1 MNQHWKEGNSKMW
14 MLVLPGVVYSGLIY
28 YHGAITGKNIVDGI
42 IGVVLGLYICSHPA
56 ANVVSMLF
64 RGRSGPSQFL
74 SIRSAILW
82 LAGNM
87 LILLTGWI
95 TIFFGTTRL
104 IGGTK

>member
-1 MNQHWKEGNSKMW
+1 MW
-14 MLVLPGVVYSGLIY
+14 VVALPGIVYSGLIY
-28 YHGAITGKNIVDGI
+28 YHGALTGKNIVDGI

-56 ANVVSMLF
+56 ANVVGMLF
-64 RGRSGPSQFL
+64 RGRSGQPQFS

-82 LAGNM
+82 FTGNM

-104 IGGTK
+104 IGRTG